1 MPAQPVCKGCGQ
13 PISGNYLTAM
23 DACWHPEHFAC
34 AACGRPINGIHFQQY
49 QGQPYHIECY
59 NKAIAP
65 RCAYCGRPLVEEY
78 LIDHWGTRFCKEHQH
93 QFPHCSYCGRLVPP
107 QEQEAGSSGEE
118 IRCAVCRGSAI
129 ESADEARPIFKKLIQ
144 WVGSQGLRYNS
155 LPLTL
160 ELCGRE
166 KLAYYL
172 SERGPSHSL
181 GATMSKTY
189 SLDGRVV
196 RSEVTGVAVLLGL
209 PATLFQGVTIHELGH
224 VWLIVQGIQDLPSWA
239 EEGFCELLS
248 YRYYSELNTPEGRY
262 HAASIE
268 RNSDPIYGEG
278 FRRIRARADAM
289 GFQRFVEALQST
301 KRLP

>member
-1 MPAQPVCKGCGQ
+1 V
-13 PISGNYLTAM
+13 N
-23 DACWHPEHFAC
+23 
-34 AACGRPINGIHFQQY
+34 
-49 QGQPYHIECY
+49 
-59 NKAIAP
+59 
-65 RCAYCGRPLVEEY
+65 EY

-93 QFPHCSYCGRLVPP
+93 QFPHCTYCGRLVPP
-107 QEQEAGSSGEE
+107 QEQEAGRSREE
-118 IRCAVCRGSAI
+118 IRCAVCRSTAI

-144 WVGSQGLRYNS
+144 WVGSQGLRYNN

-166 KLAYYL
+166 KLAHYL
-172 SERGPSHSL
+172 SERGLSHSL

-209 PATLFQGVTIHELGH
+209 PATLFQNVTIHELGH

-248 YRYYSELNTPEGRY
+248 YRYSSGLNTPEGRY

-289 GFQRFVEALQST
+289 GFQRFVEVLQST

>member
-1 MPAQPVCKGCGQ
+1 
-13 PISGNYLTAM
+13 
-23 DACWHPEHFAC
+23 
-34 AACGRPINGIHFQQY
+34 
-49 QGQPYHIECY
+49 
-59 NKAIAP
+59 
-65 RCAYCGRPLVEEY
+65 
-78 LIDHWGTRFCKEHQH
+78 
-93 QFPHCSYCGRLVPP
+93 
-107 QEQEAGSSGEE
+107 
-118 IRCAVCRGSAI
+118 
-129 ESADEARPIFKKLIQ
+129 
-144 WVGSQGLRYNS
+144 
-155 LPLTL
+155 L

-172 SERGPSHSL
+172 SERGQSHSL

-189 SLDGRVV
+189 ALDGRVV

-209 PATLFQGVTIHELGH
+209 PSTLFQGVTVHELGH

-262 HAASIE
+262 RATSIE

-289 GFQRFVEALQST
+289 GFPRFVEALQST